1 MRQNQDSLPG
11 DSASISC
18 SGKESRDLGRPNPP
32 LNHELEAPVAFQPV
46 GSQNSCSQDASD
58 VFHDSIPTTTILSST
73 IDEELRSPS
82 HCSVDHCLPSDLPC
96 SSPQST
102 FPPHSSD
109 PQSDLKPDSN
119 AHNRCPLHHA
129 SSDPSLEDPYASDQE
144 LAHFPDRSDK
154 LVGVKSISCGRFHS
168 LLFTHSGEVYF
179 WGSSRSNGREYDY
192 FDDTLTLSSFSNFI
206 PTLLPFKEFDS
217 LVSLLDSLFVW
228 YFYLKGPEFMKY
240 FDLWNIPYKLK
251 EFYFPTCNCRN
262 FPFSFFALTEGGK
275 VIHFDG
281 DTHIIIEGLN
291 KIVFMSVCCRSFVAV
306 DVNGVFFFHNTEC
319 VDYHS
324 DGFCLDTAS
333 ITTKIDVSKY
343 ITPRKPF
350 RNSFFF
356 SEDWLFIIDVNGDV
370 WKFNNVRAFDHVDEI
385 PFSNKPIKGPGLNN
399 IVYISGSTCWCCS
412 DLALRY
418 NDGIYAAINNNGKV
432 FVWGKLSRLSCL
444 YNDIEQ
450 PICVEAFTNIEGVS
464 LGHDFLFA
472 YNKNTV
478 LAWGKNDEGQ
488 LGTGDLID
496 RPQPAKLSFG
506 SEILGIF
513 LDPIQTMDS
522 IFSGLIRL
530 IYFEYLQYLK
540 KLFGNHPYTKARFYT
555 KCSVSKKVAK
565 FSKEVINGFEFLKN
579 PQHLNLNDYVWDLQ
593 LQLSF
598 AFNGPSVIN
607 SRIKHLDFYYDTDV
621 FDPQFLSFFPTV
633 EVVKLGAMSGYY
645 RRLSLNLTHLSNLKF
660 LELNCSFI
668 IEQLPPSLVKL
679 VLKGDFE
686 VTDLS
691 NLTALKELVLFDG
704 SSSERI
710 LEAQIPLPLS
720 ITILEVWLR
729 NPVNIEI
736 ELPSIKELIIHE
748 AIDTNI
754 TEQSFPSLEFIQLLG
769 PERNL
774 SISSLS
780 PTKLY
785 NQGVIKA
792 TKLIKNEYLVELSCF
807 PWCFKYPY
815 YRLFALTRAL
825 ESDSTLTTLDL
836 QYNNITSE
844 GASALGR
851 ALERNS
857 TLTTL
862 DLRSKNITDEGA
874 SALARALETNSTLT
888 TLDLRSNN
896 ITDEGASALA
906 RALETNSTLTTLD
919 LHNNQITDEGAG
931 ALARALESN
940 STLTKLDLWGNNIT
954 AEGAIALAH
963 ALESNST
970 LTKLDLWGNN
980 ITNKGA
986 SALARALESNCTLT
1000 TLYLQK
1006 DNITDEGAS
1015 ALARALESNCTLTT
1029 LYLQEDNIT
1038 DEGASALARALESNC
1053 TLTKLTLQTNNITD
1067 EGASALARAL
1077 ESNCTLTKLNLQ
1089 SNNITAEGAS
1099 DLARAL
1105 ESNSTLTTLD
1115 LKYNKITAEGASDL
1129 ARALESNSTL
1139 TTLDL
1144 KYNKIT
1150 AEGASDLARALESN
1164 STLTTLDLKYNK
1176 ITAEGASDLARA
1188 LESNSTLTTLD
1199 LGVNNI
1205 TSKGASDL
1213 ARALESNSS
1222 LTTLNLG
1229 VNNITF
1235 KGASDLARALESN
1248 SSLTTLDLG
1257 GNNITFKG
1265 ASDLARALESNS
1277 SLTTLN
1283 LGVNNITSKGASDLA
1298 RALESN
1304 STLTKLDLQKNN
1316 ITSEGAS
1323 ALARALESNS
1333 TLTTLHLGNNNIT
1346 AEGAIALAHAL
1357 ESNSTLTKLDLWGNN
1372 ITNKGASALAR
1383 ALESNF
1389 TLTTLYLQE
1398 DNITDE
1404 GASALA
1410 RALESNSS
1418 LTALY
1423 LECNNI
1429 TDEGAIALARA
1440 LESNCTL
1447 TKLNLGEINITDEGA
1462 SALARAL
1469 ESNSTLTKLN
1479 LQSNNITD
1487 EGASALAR
1495 ALESNSTLTKLNL
1508 KYNNI
1513 SNSTKSK
1520 LRQIEPNRAS
1530 LQIFL

>member
-1 MRQNQDSLPG
+1 
-11 DSASISC
+11 
-18 SGKESRDLGRPNPP
+18 
-32 LNHELEAPVAFQPV
+32 
-46 GSQNSCSQDASD
+46 
-58 VFHDSIPTTTILSST
+58 
-73 IDEELRSPS
+73 
-82 HCSVDHCLPSDLPC
+82 
-96 SSPQST
+96 
-102 FPPHSSD
+102 
-109 PQSDLKPDSN
+109 
-119 AHNRCPLHHA
+119 
-129 SSDPSLEDPYASDQE
+129 
-144 LAHFPDRSDK
+144 
-154 LVGVKSISCGRFHS
+154 
-168 LLFTHSGEVYF
+168 
-179 WGSSRSNGREYDY
+179 
-192 FDDTLTLSSFSNFI
+192 
-206 PTLLPFKEFDS
+206 
-217 LVSLLDSLFVW
+217 
-228 YFYLKGPEFMKY
+228 MKY

-324 DGFCLDTAS
+324 DGECLDTAS
-333 ITTKIDVSKY
+333 TTTKIDVSKY

-350 RNSFFF
+350 RYSFFL
-356 SEDWLFIIDVNGDV
+356 SGDWLFIIDVNGDV

-385 PFSNKPIKGPGLNN
+385 PFSNKPIKGPGLSN

-444 YNDIEQ
+444 YNDSEQ
-450 PICVEAFTNIEGVS
+450 PRCIEAFTNIEGVS

-478 LAWGKNDEGQ
+478 WAWGKNDKGQ

-496 RPQPAKLSFG
+496 RFQPAKLSFV
-506 SEILGIF
+506 SEILGTF
-513 LDPIQTMDS
+513 HDPIQPLDS
-522 IFSGLIRL
+522 MFSGLIRL

-607 SRIKHLDFYYDTDV
+607 SRIKHLDIYYDTDV

-633 EVVKLGAMSGYY
+633 EVVKLGAKSGYY

-668 IEQLPPSLVKL
+668 IEELPPSLVKL
-679 VLKGDFE
+679 VLKDDFE

-691 NLTALKELVLFDG
+691 YLTALKELVLFDG

-785 NQGVIKA
+785 NQGLIKA

-815 YRLFALTRAL
+815 YRLFALARAL

-836 QYNNITSE
+836 
-844 GASALGR
+844 
-851 ALERNS
+851 
-857 TLTTL
+857 
-862 DLRSKNITDEGA
+862 
-874 SALARALETNSTLT
+874 
-888 TLDLRSNN
+888 
-896 ITDEGASALA
+896 
-906 RALETNSTLTTLD
+906 
-919 LHNNQITDEGAG
+919 
-931 ALARALESN
+931 
-940 STLTKLDLWGNNIT
+940 WV
-954 AEGAIALAH
+954 
-963 ALESNST
+963 
-970 LTKLDLWGNN
+970 
-980 ITNKGA
+980 
-986 SALARALESNCTLT
+986 
-1000 TLYLQK
+1000 
-1006 DNITDEGAS
+1006 
-1015 ALARALESNCTLTT
+1015 
-1029 LYLQEDNIT
+1029 
-1038 DEGASALARALESNC
+1038 
-1053 TLTKLTLQTNNITD
+1053 NNITD

-1077 ESNCTLTKLNLQ
+1077 ESN
-1089 SNNITAEGAS
+1089 
-1099 DLARAL
+1099 
-1105 ESNSTLTTLD
+1105 STLT
-1115 LKYNKITAEGASDL
+1115 E
-1129 ARALESNSTL
+1129 
-1139 TTLDL
+1139 
-1144 KYNKIT
+1144 
-1150 AEGASDLARALESN
+1150 
-1164 STLTTLDLKYNK
+1164 
-1176 ITAEGASDLARA
+1176 
-1188 LESNSTLTTLD
+1188 
-1199 LGVNNI
+1199 
-1205 TSKGASDL
+1205 
-1213 ARALESNSS
+1213 
-1222 LTTLNLG
+1222 LNLRR
-1229 VNNITF
+1229 N
-1235 KGASDLARALESN
+1235 
-1248 SSLTTLDLG
+1248 
-1257 GNNITFKG
+1257 
-1265 ASDLARALESNS
+1265 
-1277 SLTTLN
+1277 
-1283 LGVNNITSKGASDLA
+1283 
-1298 RALESN
+1298 
-1304 STLTKLDLQKNN
+1304 
-1316 ITSEGAS
+1316 
-1323 ALARALESNS
+1323 
-1333 TLTTLHLGNNNIT
+1333 
-1346 AEGAIALAHAL
+1346 
-1357 ESNSTLTKLDLWGNN
+1357 
-1372 ITNKGASALAR
+1372 
-1383 ALESNF
+1383 
-1389 TLTTLYLQE
+1389 
-1398 DNITDE
+1398 NITDE

-1418 LTALY
+1418 LT
-1423 LECNNI
+1423 
-1429 TDEGAIALARA
+1429 
-1440 LESNCTL
+1440 TL
-1447 TKLNLGEINITDEGA
+1447 DLQFNNITDEGA

-1469 ESNSTLTKLN
+1469 ESNSTLTRLSLQNNKITDEGASALARALESNSSLTTLDLLGNNITDEGASALARALESNSTLTELN

-1495 ALESNSTLTKLNL
+1495 ALESNSSLTELNLWRSNITDEGAGALARALETNSTLTTLNL
-1508 KYNNI
+1508 GNNNITSEGASALARALETNCTLTTLYLGGNNITSEGASALARALESNCTLTTLYLGGNNITSEGASALARALESNCTLTTLYLGGNNITSEGASALAHALESNSTLTTLDLHNNQITDEGASALACALESNSTLTTLDLHNNQITDEGASALACALESNSTLTTLDLHKNQITDEGASALARALESNCTLTTLDLWGNNIFSEGASALARALESNCTLTTLNLGVNNITSKGASALARALESNCTLTELNLWSNNI

-1520 LRQIEPNRAS
+1520 LQQIESNRPS
-1530 LQIFL
+1530 LQIFLE